1 MVEVAD
7 AKKVEVSPYRLNL
20 VPGKE
25 ERRAQWNMIFISDIS
40 VTVDFYH
47 TDMLE
52 KVVRIQKADVEPKK
66 EAEEVVG

>member
-1 MVEVAD
+1 MVEAGD

-25 ERRAQWNMIFISDIS
+25 ERRAQWNMIFISD
-40 VTVDFYH
+40 VPLTVDFYH

-52 KVVRIQKADVEPKK
+52 KVIRITKPDFVPKK
-66 EAEEVVG
+66 EEEKPVG